1 MSVWQGEEMTD
12 RGRPCGDSNL
22 QTGDLNELC
31 EEGETDRARTP
42 VHVNLCLD
50 ALMLGKLQPV
60 INLKID
66 VAHGEALLP
75 K

>member
-1 MSVWQGEEMTD
+1 MSGWQGEEMTD

-22 QTGDLNELC
+22 QTGDLIELC

-42 VHVNLCLD
+42 VYMDLCLD
-50 ALMLGKLQPV
+50 ALKLGKLQPV
-60 INLKID
+60 RNLKTEI
-66 VAHGEALLP
+66 AHREALLS